1 MARATMEGGSNA
13 GSPNAG
19 KTAAQIASEAAIRT
33 YQNAA
38 AAAEKNPTA
47 ANKAR
52 LKDAF
57 TAKTAA
63 AAPAID
69 YGQVAKD
76 AERIAA
82 EANKTIEEIQQNITD
97 VNIAGAEAGV
107 IAQSMGSLPWTP
119 INNVPSNK
127 ESEVDKDAYALL
139 ESIFRSYGLESLVPV
154 IRGYMEQNLGVEQ
167 AKLKLKTE
175 QAYKDRFKGNEIRL
189 AKGLNVLDEAT
200 YLELENDYSETLRAY
215 GLSDYFGIATDAT
228 SRLARQQKMADVIG
242 NDISAV
248 EFKTRISTAVS
259 RVKNADANTK
269 DAFRALYGINDSDL
283 VKFFLDPT
291 KGSEEL
297 KTKAAAAEISGA
309 AVSAGLSG
317 TSLGTAE
324 ELAKLGVDKS
334 TALEGYASI
343 AGYLPQAEFL
353 SQIYDESGIKYDRA
367 AAEAEVFKGTAS
379 EKRKRQQLAAMEEA
393 SFGGSSGRQRTG
405 QASGNTGSF

>member
-1 MARATMEGGSNA
+1 MASFREAEEASNA
-13 GSPNAG
+13 QGTVQAALDWALQNA
-19 KTAAQIASEAAIRT
+19 KKNPTPANIAIAKDAFAARSATIAATPVINQA
-33 YQNAA
+33 QLLKDAQDAA
-38 AAAEKNPTA
+38 AAVESTIKETQ
-47 ANKAR
+47 
-52 LKDAF
+52 
-57 TAKTAA
+57 T
-63 AAPAID
+63 AID
-69 YGQVAKD
+69 NVN
-76 AERIAA
+76 AA
-82 EANKTIEEIQQNITD
+82 GTEAG
-97 VNIAGAEAGV
+97 NIAV
-107 IAQSMGSLPWTP
+107 TMGGKPWTP
-119 INNVPSNK
+119 IDNIPVSKSK
-127 ESEVDKDAYALL
+127 ENQDAYALL
-139 ESIFRSYGLESLVPV
+139 ESVFRSYGLESLVPV
-154 IRGYMEQNLGVEQ
+154 IRGYMEQDLGVEQ

-175 QAYKDRFKGNEIRL
+175 PAYKERFKGNELRL
-189 AKGLNVLDEAT
+189 AKGLSVIDEAS
-200 YLELENDYSETLRAY
+200 YLELENDYSETLKAY

-228 SRLARQQKMADVIG
+228 SRSARQQKMADVIG

-297 KTKAAAAEISGA
+297 KTKATAAEISGA
-309 AVSAGLSG
+309 AVSTGLTG

-379 EKRKRQQLAAMEEA
+379 EKRKRQQLVAMEEA

-405 QASGNTGSF
+405 RAQGNTGSF